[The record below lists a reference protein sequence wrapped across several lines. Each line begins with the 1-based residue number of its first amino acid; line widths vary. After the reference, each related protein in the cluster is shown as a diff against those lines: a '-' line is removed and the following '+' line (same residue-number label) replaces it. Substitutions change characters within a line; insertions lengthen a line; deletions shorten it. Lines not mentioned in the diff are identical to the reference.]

1 MGSMIDFSGKTVW
14 VTAAAGGIGQALCST
29 FQGAGARVIAFDSNA
44 EGLSRVMADETHC
57 LDMTDA
63 AALQDVLGPLGQ
75 SATPYAVLSN
85 LGWTRDEHLG
95 MVTDESLLHEI
106 DINLTA
112 TIRLTRLV
120 APHMAARGEG
130 SFVYTSSINAAAHFG
145 NPTYSAAKA
154 GLEAFARAVA
164 AEYGPKGLRS
174 NCVAPASVRTFAWD
188 HRFAKDPDIARKIS
202 ALYPLGRMIEPK
214 EVAQAAAFLASP
226 LASGITGTVL
236 RVDGGLLAV
245 NLGFLDAIAPNR
257 E

>member
-1 MGSMIDFSGKTVW
+1 MIDFSGRTVW
-14 VTAAAGGIGQALCST
+14 ITAAAGGIGQALCAT
-29 FQGAGARVIAFDSNA
+29 FSKAGARVIAFDSNA
-44 EGLSRVMADETHC
+44 KGLDAVRAEQKVA
-57 LDMTDA
+57 LDLTDPK
-63 AALQDVLGPLGQ
+63 ALTEVLGPLLQ
-75 SATPYAVLSN
+75 TSLPYALVSN

-120 APHMAARGEG
+120 APAMAAKGEG
-130 SFVYTSSINAAAHFG
+130 NFVYTSSVNAAAHFG

-164 AEYGPKGLRS
+164 TEYGPLGLRA
-174 NCVAPASVRTFAWD
+174 NCVAPASVRTYAWD
-188 HRFAKDPDIARKIS
+188 HRFAADPEIARKIS
-202 ALYPLGRMIEPK
+202 ALYPLGRMIEPG
-214 EVAQAAAFLASP
+214 EVAAAAAFLASP
-226 LASGITGTVL
+226 LASGISGTVL
-236 RVDGGLLAV
+236 RVDGGLMAA